1 MAEILRGAPVA
12 VALTQSLKTRAD
24 ELKAKGIVPTLA
36 TIRIS
41 DRQDDVLYER
51 SAIKRCEG
59 IGIAVKRYILSE
71 DITQDELLSVIDEIN
86 DDNSIHGAL
95 LFRPL
100 PGHIDQ
106 GLICNALSPEKDIDG
121 MTDQSAAGI
130 IIGKAVGY
138 PPCTA
143 QACIE
148 MLDHYGVDPS
158 GKNVT
163 VIGRSMVIGK
173 PCAFLLLDRNAT
185 VTVCHS
191 RTPDLAASCKNADI
205 IVVAVGK
212 AKTLTAA
219 HVRPGQTVIDV
230 GINVD
235 AENKVCGDVDFN
247 GVEPVVA
254 AISPVPAG
262 TGSITTAVL
271 AKHVIEAAEKKVLT

>member
-12 VALTQSLKTRAD
+12 SVLTKSLKTRAD

-36 TIRIS
+36 IIRLGE
-41 DRQDDVLYER
+41 RQDDVLYEKG
-51 SAIKRCEG
+51 AMKRCEDT
-59 IGIAVKRYILSE
+59 GIAVKRYILSD

-86 DDNSIHGAL
+86 DDVSIHGAL

-121 MTDQSAAGI
+121 MSDQSVAGL
-130 IIGKAVGY
+130 IIGKALGY

-148 MLDHYGVDPS
+148 MLDHYGIDPA

-191 RTPDLAASCKNADI
+191 RTPDLAACCKNADI

-219 HVRPGQTVIDV
+219 HVQPGQTVIDV

-235 AENKVCGDVDFN
+235 AEGKVCGDVDFAS
-247 GVEPVVA
+247 VEPTVA

-271 AKHVIEAAEKKVLT
+271 AKHVIDAAERKVLS